1 MKLQIDEIITEGH
14 FCDTF
19 IFPDDLDVLGKTIDN
34 QHDVDEFNGM
44 IQSRQNKK
52 GSDSEYS

>member
-1 MKLQIDEIITEGH
+1 MILMYW
-14 FCDTF
+14 
-19 IFPDDLDVLGKTIDN
+19 VKTIDN

-52 GSDSEYS
+52 VQILNIPEPLLNLYHTTKLIEITENVG

>member
-19 IFPDDLDVLGKTIDN
+19 IFPDDLDVLGKN
-34 QHDVDEFNGM
+34 Y
-44 IQSRQNKK
+44 R
-52 GSDSEYS
+52 